1 MINASK
7 SALFAGWTLSGWGA
21 RLTPRLALSLSL
33 TLSLTLLAGCSAESA
48 QKPAP
53 TPVPAVRIAVVQSAN
68 IIPQIQG
75 IGTAAWRRETPL
87 GFTTGGQIA
96 RVFVNEGDRVQRGQL
111 LAVLSTTPVEAELTA
126 ALAESQRASSDADR
140 LRGLYKKGWVTKP
153 RYETAQASA
162 QASAAQVRAR
172 RFALETAKVIAPS
185 GGVVLARLAE
195 PTQVVAAGTPVIIV
209 GEAAGGYVIRV
220 PVNDRAAA
228 ALTIGAPA
236 IIRFEALGGPP
247 LQGSIVE
254 IGGKARQTTG
264 TFDVEIALPNAA
276 GLRSGMIGMVSMIAG
291 RRDATP
297 RVLVPAGALIS
308 PRAGEAL
315 VYVIDDSNTARL
327 RKVNLGEATDNGIEI
342 LAGLTGGERIALTG
356 FDKIKEGSR
365 VNPVTRAL

>member
-1 MINASK
+1 MFNFSK
-7 SALFAGWTLSGWGA
+7 SVLFGRWTLSGLAPW
-21 RLTPRLALSLSL
+21 LTPCLCL
-33 TLSLTLLAGCSAESA
+33 TLIAGCSAESA

-53 TPVPAVRIAVVQSAN
+53 APVPAVRIVVVQSAN

-111 LAVLSTTPVEAELTA
+111 LAVLSTTPVEAELSA
-126 ALAESQRASSDADR
+126 ALAEAQRASSDAER

-162 QASAAQVRAR
+162 QASAAEVRAR

-236 IIRFEALGGPP
+236 AIRFEALGGAP

-254 IGGKARQTTG
+254 IGGKARQSTG
-264 TFDVEIALPNAA
+264 TFDVEIALPAVP
-276 GLRSGMIGMVSMIAG
+276 GLRSGMIGMVSMIAAS
-291 RRDATP
+291 RTATP

-315 VYVIDDSNTARL
+315 VYVIDDRNTARL
-327 RKVNLGEATDNGIEI
+327 RRVSIGDATDNGIEI
-342 LAGLTGGERIALTG
+342 LGGLTGGERIALSG
-356 FDKIKEGSR
+356 FDRIKDGSR
-365 VNPVTRAL
+365 INPVMRTP